1 MTSGNAEPGIHAWDG
16 FHLDP
21 RIFATLRPRITE
33 DVISNI
39 L

>member
-1 MTSGNAEPGIHAWDG
+1 MTNGNAEPGIRALDG

-21 RIFATLRPRITE
+21 RIFATLRPRMTE
-33 DVISNI
+33 DVMSNI